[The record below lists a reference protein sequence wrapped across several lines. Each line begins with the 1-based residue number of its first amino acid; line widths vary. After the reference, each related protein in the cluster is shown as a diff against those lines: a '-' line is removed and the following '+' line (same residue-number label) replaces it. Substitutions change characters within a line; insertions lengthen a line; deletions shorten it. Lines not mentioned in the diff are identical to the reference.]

1 MSQQRADSRKIKMSR
16 LAGLGIEY
24 GAIDI
29 PVIGGVL
36 TAVTLIAMPIY
47 GLYAHHA
54 AKRELKVLWW
64 RADAL
69 GLDGTDLK
77 RLSGTDEYGTLDWS
91 MSRNSGIYPS
101 LALIRKVNAELAKLV
116 E

>member
-1 MSQQRADSRKIKMSR
+1 MSQPRPDSRKLKMSR

-29 PVIGGVL
+29 PIIGGVI
-36 TAVTLIAMPIY
+36 TAATLIAMPIY
-47 GLYAHHA
+47 GIYAHRA
-54 AKRELKVLWW
+54 AKRELKVLWQ

-69 GLDGTDLK
+69 ELDGADLK
-77 RLSGTDEYGTLDWS
+77 RLSGSTDYGSLDWA
-91 MSRNSGIYPS
+91 MSRKGGIYPS
-101 LALIRKVNAELAKLV
+101 LALIRKVNDQLAKLI